1 MSTHQSSFLLI
12 GTDDRDFS
20 VNRLKVAGIPYRRKS
35 LYSLPENWE
44 QIIQLL
50 EDPSLTAV
58 LGKLT
63 SPLFKLIA
71 ASPAYADVARRLFQ
85 AIGKK
90 PHMIFIHTSALE
102 GEETYFDEV
111 ATLSEDEDAEVHEE
125 YREWL
130 RDNPYAPP
138 SDDVRNFVLA
148 LLDETQVSLTVY
160 STTAEMSTLSAAFTD
175 DYESN
180 LLFRVY
186 VPKGRLYAAEAD
198 RLLALFHD
206 WLTQVGRHSVRQDGY
221 FTAAG
226 QVYEFFGDADLL
238 PQEMTQQ
245 FSEFSNFLDLCAS
258 DPDAAEE
265 ELSNRGLPRTS
276 AADIVTR
283 YGRSVRRINTD
294 LRHDRETRMLAT
306 KHRLESELLDI
317 FEGGGIE
324 IADLD
329 SLVNS
334 LTPKPNAWNTLG
346 VVTPVP
352 APRVPP
358 GTMIN
363 VNQQIFQNLQGTVI
377 QSVQGTVHLGA
388 EAKELLQLIASHGG
402 AEAGSLE
409 SAVHELED
417 PDARQVE
424 RLGAK
429 AKLGAFL
436 LRLRDTVETASLAA
450 LQKYLESKLGVQ

>member
-1 MSTHQSSFLLI
+1 MSTRQSSFLLI

-35 LYSLPENWE
+35 LHSLPENWE
-44 QIIQLL
+44 RIIELL
-50 EDPSLTAV
+50 GDPSLTAV

-63 SPLFKLIA
+63 PPLFKIVA
-71 ASPAYADVARRLFQ
+71 ASPAHANVARRLFQ

-90 PHMIFIHTSALE
+90 PHMIFVHDSTLE
-102 GEETYFDEV
+102 GEEAYFDDMP
-111 ATLSEDEDAEVHEE
+111 ALTEDEDPEVHEQ
-125 YREWL
+125 YRDWL
-130 RDNPYAPP
+130 RNSPYAPP
-138 SDDVRNFVLA
+138 PDSVRESVLA
-148 LLDETQVSLTVY
+148 LLEEAQVSLTSY
-160 STTAEMSTLSAAFTD
+160 STNAEMSTLSAAFTD

-186 VPKGRLYAAEAD
+186 VPKGRLYATEAD

-221 FTAAG
+221 STAAG
-226 QVYEFFGDADLL
+226 RVYEFFGDAGLL
-238 PQEMTQQ
+238 PQEMSQQ

-258 DPDAAEE
+258 DPDAAED
-265 ELSNRGLPRTS
+265 ELSNKGLPRSS
-276 AADIVTR
+276 ATDIVTR

-294 LRHDRETRMLAT
+294 LRHDRETRMLAIR
-306 KHRLESELLDI
+306 HRLESELLDV
-317 FEGGGIE
+317 FEGGSIDPV
-324 IADLD
+324 DLT

-334 LTPKPNAWNTLG
+334 LTPSPSASSTLG
-346 VVTPVP
+346 AVTPVP

-377 QSVQGTVHLGA
+377 QSVQGTVHLGV

-450 LQKYLESKLGVQ
+450 LQKYLESKLGG